1 MIADDLFFLQV
12 FDTRLA
18 AAESFCSFFRVI
30 GPNCTSVAFLPIL
43 VALYDT
49 LNDDDEEVRDLGSVA
64 FKHITGVALVP
75 IEAASRLLHW
85 LALSFGNE
93 PEFRSVIAGRIIG
106 HAAISG
112 MISTAGASA
121 QWTAASTQLTAALQF
136 DDSLFAV
143 EDQNLFVDEVRETKR
158 WVEVSDSVSWTGDG
172 LQDGG
177 GVLVRLSDWVSD
189 GLAKLQSVVTE
200 NEDGPLGWASDAHVF
215 AIATRI
221 IHGYLVLA
229 KRDAARAELIAQVE
243 LLHNTAK
250 GKEHAVSRLLMDALN

>member
-1 MIADDLFFLQV
+1 MIADNLFFLQV

-18 AAESFCSFFRVI
+18 AAESFCSFFRVV

-64 FKHITGVALVP
+64 FKHVTGVALVP

-93 PEFRSVIAGRIIG
+93 PEFHSIIASRIIG

-112 MISTAGASA
+112 RISTAAASA
-121 QWTAASTQLTAALQF
+121 QWTPASTQLTAALQF

-143 EDQNLFVDEVRETKR
+143 EEQNLFVDEVRETKR
-158 WVEVSDSVSWTGDG
+158 WVEMSDSISWTGG
-172 LQDGG
+172 VLQDGG
-177 GVLVRLSDWVSD
+177 GILARLSEWVSD

-229 KRDAARAELIAQVE
+229 KRDAASDELIEQVE
-243 LLHNTAK
+243 LLRNTAK
-250 GKEHAVSRLLMDALN
+250 GKEHAVSRLLMDALH